1 MVKNLPGNSG
11 DTETWVQFLGS
22 GRCPGEGNGKTFQH
36 FLPGNPMDRGAWK
49 ATVPGVGLEELSL
62 KFKYFGHLM

>member
-1 MVKNLPGNSG
+1 MVKNLPANSG
-11 DTETWVQFLGS
+11 DTEICVQSLSS
-22 GRCPGEGNGKTFQH
+22 GRCPGEGNGNPFQY
-36 FLPGNPMDRGAWK
+36 FLFGNPTDRGAWK